1 MRYQRNTLLAG
12 IAVLALI
19 AGAGLA
25 SAQEQ
30 SQDHHGTPQ
39 VKEPHA
45 AAQPMNK
52 APAASKIGPSAQQE
66 KSGAMTQQQPN
77 RRADELNRET
87 KTNAGE
93 NRAAQTGQREEGALA
108 RGKTTNMGK
117 TAEERNRMGREKVA
131 HPQNR
136 QAAQEGHGKAN
147 GNTTAQRGRNGL
159 AGLQGNASGVNVQ
172 LNDEQRTQIRRT
184 VIEARGAPRVGHV
197 NFDVQVGTVIPR
209 REIHVAPVPE
219 TLVRIYPE
227 WRRYLYFVYED
238 EVVVVNPH
246 DMRIVAVL
254 PV

>member
-12 IAVLALI
+12 IAALALI

-45 AAQPMNK
+45 AAQPTNN
-52 APAASKIGPSAQQE
+52 APAAVRIGPSAQQK
-66 KSGAMTQQQPN
+66 KSGAMTEQPN
-77 RRADELNRET
+77 RRADEMNRAT
-87 KTNAGE
+87 KTKAGE
-93 NRAAQTGQREEGALA
+93 NRAAQTGQRQEGTLA
-108 RGKTTNMGK
+108 RGKTTKMGK
-117 TAEERNRMGREKVA
+117 TAEERNHIGRERVA
-131 HPQNR
+131 HPQSR
-136 QAAQEGHGKAN
+136 QAGQDRHGKAKE
-147 GNTTAQRGRNGL
+147 NTTAQRGHNGL
-159 AGLQGNASGVNVQ
+159 EGLQGNASGVNVQ

-184 VIEARGAPRVGHV
+184 VIEARGAPRVDHV

-219 TLVRIYPE
+219 TLVRIYPD

-238 EVVVVNPH
+238 EVVVVNPG

>member
-12 IAVLALI
+12 IAALALI

-25 SAQEQ
+25 LAQEQ

-45 AAQPMNK
+45 AAQPTN
-52 APAASKIGPSAQQE
+52 APAAVRIGPSAQHE
-66 KSGAMTQQQPN
+66 KSGAMTEQPN
-77 RRADELNRET
+77 RRADEMNRET
-87 KTNAGE
+87 KTKAGE
-93 NRAAQTGQREEGALA
+93 NRAAQTGQRQEGALA
-108 RGKTTNMGK
+108 RGKTTKMGK
-117 TAEERNRMGREKVA
+117 TADERNHIGRERIA
-131 HPQNR
+131 HPQSR
-136 QAAQEGHGKAN
+136 QAAQDRHGKAKE
-147 GNTTAQRGRNGL
+147 NTTAQRGHNGL
-159 AGLQGNASGVNVQ
+159 EGLQGNASGVNVQ

-184 VIEARGAPRVGHV
+184 VIEARGAPRVDHV

-219 TLVRIYPE
+219 TLVRIYPD

-238 EVVVVNPH
+238 EVVVVNPG

>member
-12 IAVLALI
+12 IAALALI

-25 SAQEQ
+25 LAQEQ

-45 AAQPMNK
+45 AAQPTN
-52 APAASKIGPSAQQE
+52 APAAVRIGPSAQHE
-66 KSGAMTQQQPN
+66 KSGAMTEQPN
-77 RRADELNRET
+77 RRADEMNRAT
-87 KTNAGE
+87 KTKAGE
-93 NRAAQTGQREEGALA
+93 NRAQTGQRQEGALV
-108 RGKTTNMGK
+108 RGKTTKMGK
-117 TAEERNRMGREKVA
+117 TAEERNHIGRERVA
-131 HPQNR
+131 HPQSR
-136 QAAQEGHGKAN
+136 QAAQDRHGKAKE
-147 GNTTAQRGRNGL
+147 NTTAQRGHNGL
-159 AGLQGNASGVNVQ
+159 EGLQGNASGVNVQ

-184 VIEARGAPRVGHV
+184 VIEARGAPRVDHV
-197 NFDVQVGTVIPR
+197 NFDVQVGTVIPH

-219 TLVRIYPE
+219 TLVRIYPD

-238 EVVVVNPH
+238 EVVVVNPG

>member
-1 MRYQRNTLLAG
+1 MRYQRNTFLAG
-12 IAVLALI
+12 IAALALI

-39 VKEPHA
+39 VKEPNA

-52 APAASKIGPSAQQE
+52 APAATKIGPSAQQE
-66 KSGAMTQQQPN
+66 KSGAMTQQN

-108 RGKTTNMGK
+108 RGKTTKMGK

-136 QAAQEGHGKAN
+136 QAAREGHGKAN
-147 GNTTAQRGRNGL
+147 ENTTAQHGRNGL
-159 AGLQGNASGVNVQ
+159 EGLQGNASGVNVQ

-238 EVVVVNPH
+238 EVVVVNPR

>member
-12 IAVLALI
+12 IAALALI

-39 VKEPHA
+39 IKEPHA
-45 AAQPMNK
+45 AAQPTNH
-52 APAASKIGPSAQQE
+52 APAAVRIGPSAQQE
-66 KSGAMTQQQPN
+66 KSGAMTEQPN
-77 RRADELNRET
+77 RRADEMNRAT
-87 KTNAGE
+87 KTKAGE
-93 NRAAQTGQREEGALA
+93 NRAAQTGQRQEGALA
-108 RGKTTNMGK
+108 RGKTTKMGK
-117 TAEERNRMGREKVA
+117 TAEERNHIGRERVA
-131 HPQNR
+131 HPQSR
-136 QAAQEGHGKAN
+136 QAAQDRHGKAKE
-147 GNTTAQRGRNGL
+147 NTTAQRGHNGL
-159 AGLQGNASGVNVQ
+159 EGLQGNASGVNVQ

-184 VIEARGAPRVGHV
+184 VIEARGAPRVDHV

-219 TLVRIYPE
+219 TLVRIYPD

-238 EVVVVNPH
+238 EVVVVNPG